1 MMFIITENHRPSQTP
16 VVMTVRTR
24 PIGDHNKECSV
35 STLSPSAK
43 HVNYIPHIQH
53 KRKYQKQANLKYNIV
68 VHVIR
73 LSAEYFIE
81 FQQSLLKSIKKKR
94 ENNF

>member
-1 MMFIITENHRPSQTP
+1 MTQVNHT
-16 VVMTVRTR
+16 
-24 PIGDHNKECSV
+24 
-35 STLSPSAK
+35 K